1 MRTKKVKYLMEN
13 GLSSKFLI
21 NLTDKQVDVLFS
33 RYIGEQTQPIVRTKT
48 VKQIEV
54 PTGSETSVGGVS
66 VANKAGKTV
75 VTTTAEGEM
84 TEDADLD
91 DSAEKESGFDP
102 YAGNTVAND
111 DGPSSNDGYNKGAD
125 GFDIL
130 ESKKKKSK
138 YNPWAIC
145 TSQMGSEFKTTER
158 SQWSPKQKAKYER
171 CVKDVK
177 QSIKEGR
184 DPYETLLENFVLRMV
199 NKHIRPGVTKQDIID
214 AINENMQLVSFKK
227 LDKPVGKSYSY
238 KKSSPME
245 QAEPAVKPRTAPPK
259 TKPGVKPNRP
269 NPYQPP
275 KESPKEKPKAQDY
288 KSMFISALNQ
298 LLGK

>member
-1 MRTKKVKYLMEN
+1 MEN

-84 TEDADLD
+84 TEDDTI
-91 DSAEKESGFDP
+91 EKDP
-102 YAGNTVAND
+102 FQTTSTQNKRQV
-111 DGPSSNDGYNKGAD
+111 GPSDYGNNPTKDSEMDSDDAD
-125 GFDIL
+125 GMDIL

-227 LDKPVGKSYSY
+227 LDKPVGKSYSS

-275 KESPKEKPKAQDY
+275 KETPKEKPRAQDY

-298 LLGK
+298 LLGR

>member
-1 MRTKKVKYLMEN
+1 MRTEKITFLMEN
-13 GLSSKFLI
+13 GLPSNFLI
-21 NLTDKQVDVLFS
+21 NLSDKQVDTLYKK
-33 RYIGEQTQPIVRTKT
+33 YISEQPQPIVRTKT

-66 VANKAGKTV
+66 VSNKAGKTV
-75 VTTTAEGEM
+75 ITTTAEGEM
-84 TEDADLD
+84 KEDADLD

-102 YAGNTVAND
+102 YAGNSVGND
-111 DGPSSNDGYNKGAD
+111 NGPASNDGYNNADD

-130 ESKKKKSK
+130 ESKKKSK

-145 TSQMGSEFKTTER
+145 TSSVGRKN
-158 SQWSPKQKAKYER
+158 KKKYER
-171 CVKDVK
+171 CVMDVK
-177 QSIKEGR
+177 KSLKEGK
-184 DPYETLLENFVLRMV
+184 DPYESLLESRILEL
-199 NKHIRPGVTKQDIID
+199 VTKRV
-214 AINENMQLVSFKK
+214 NENMQLVSFKK
-227 LDKPVGKSYSY
+227 LDKPVGKMYTS

-245 QAEPAVKPRTAPPK
+245 AAQPAVKPKTAPPK
-259 TKPGVKPNRP
+259 TKPGVKPSKP

-275 KESPKEKPKAQDY
+275 KETPKEKPKAQDY

>member
-1 MRTKKVKYLMEN
+1 MEN
-13 GLSSKFLI
+13 GLPSKFLI
-21 NLTDKQVDVLFS
+21 NLSDKQVDNLYNKYLS
-33 RYIGEQTQPIVRTKT
+33 EQPQPVVRTKT

-54 PTGSETSVGGVS
+54 PTGSETSVGGIS

-84 TEDADLD
+84 KEDANLD
-91 DSAEKESGFDP
+91 NSAEKDSNYDP
-102 YAGNTVAND
+102 YAGNTVSND
-111 DGPSSNDGYNKGAD
+111 NGPSSNDGYNKAAD

-130 ESKKKKSK
+130 ENKKKSK

-145 TSQMGSEFKTTER
+145 TSQMGKEFKTTER
-158 SQWSPKQKAKYER
+158 SDWSKAQMNKYER

-177 QSIKEGR
+177 KSIKEGKN
-184 DPYETLLENFVLRMV
+184 PYESLLENHIMKLVS
-199 NKHIRPGVTKQDIID
+199 KH
-214 AINENMQLVSFKK
+214 INENMNMVSFKK
-227 LDKPVGKSYSY
+227 LDKPIGKYYSS

-245 QAEPAVKPRTAPPK
+245 SAEPAVKPRTAPPK
-259 TKPGVKPNRP
+259 TKPGVKPSKP

-275 KESPKEKPKAQDY
+275 KETPKEKPKAQDY

>member
-1 MRTKKVKYLMEN
+1 MEN

-21 NLTDKQVDVLFS
+21 NLTDKQVDVLYS
-33 RYIGEQTQPIVRTKT
+33 RYIGEQTSQPANTTKQTVTVDKFT
-48 VKQIEV
+48 VKPNSKTMINGVEV
-54 PTGSETSVGGVS
+54 DTSG
-66 VANKAGKTV
+66 GKTTITPV
-75 VTTTAEGEM
+75 KETEM
-84 TEDADLD
+84 TEDDTV
-91 DSAEKESGFDP
+91 EKDP
-102 YAGNTVAND
+102 FQTTSTQNKRQV
-111 DGPSSNDGYNKGAD
+111 GPSDYGNNPTKDSEMDSDDAD
-125 GFDIL
+125 GMDIL

-184 DPYETLLENFVLRMV
+184 DPHETLLENFVLRMV

-227 LDKPVGKSYSY
+227 LDKPVGKSYSS
-238 KKSSPME
+238 KKSNPME

-259 TKPGVKPNRP
+259 TKPGVKPNKP

-275 KESPKEKPKAQDY
+275 KETPKEKPKAQDY